1 MTLWPRGHRGLI
13 KTRQVEVEE
22 PPRSPALSSLMANF
36 RATYGRVYGCTL
48 SLLPLRLFNAS
59 DAHRPTERERER
71 GRKRESSACGHH
83 YFADTML
90 VALSLSL
97 SLLLSLFLPSQ
108 RQAGRHCKPRR
119 EGRKEENGT
128 CTGQPAVRLIAEKA
142 AYIHPSAAGRPAIVT
157 AASSAGMC
165 ICR

>member
-97 SLLLSLFLPSQ
+97 FLTFSLSSFPTAGIASQ
-108 RQAGRHCKPRR
+108 EEK
-119 EGRKEENGT
+119 EGRKRMVHAQGSQQCVLSPRKLRT
-128 CTGQPAVRLIAEKA
+128 FIRRRP
-142 AYIHPSAAGRPAIVT
+142 AGRPL
-157 AASSAGMC
+157 
-165 ICR
+165 